1 MESTG
6 KLTKKLVLQT
16 TDMLIERNN
25 KPCKD
30 FHLKI
35 FQRQDDPMRVDF
47 VYFPPEKYE
56 KTVEKLQNT
65 AQIEQFYE
73 ILENQGEEKPC
84 EISKFIFKTLYST
97 LDKEELYILKK
108 SKKTSNLGRG
118 AKKSNEG
125 LEEYLIAFNNFL
137 KEKQKQDK
145 KILDY
150 KRKLDSGLSK
160 EEKRGKIRKFRPL
173 CCKCKKRVGNIF
185 INKGGNLEIKCGS
198 SDNPCAIKF
207 KVDKPQIINL
217 KQEIETLS
225 DLIDKIKENIIKSK
239 LDFLF
244 KLKTEEIV
252 TEEFNSLKEE
262 YNNLNAKLIS
272 YQIQLED
279 QTNIEERDEQ
289 LEIENIKLQEMI
301 KLYSDNIKEY
311 NSNESKE
318 SLTSAI
324 ETYINEIIPIQR
336 KKRILKNRFMGIT
349 KLSDKH
355 KKWLIDFEAGR
366 FISLSQGEKGKNR
379 LIQKR
384 NFFTDFEYVISK

>member
-6 KLTKKLVLQT
+6 KITKKIVLQT

-125 LEEYLIAFNNFL
+125 LEEYLIAFRNFL
-137 KEKQKQDK
+137 KAKRKQDK
-145 KILDY
+145 KIKDF
-150 KRKLDSGLSK
+150 KK
-160 EEKRGKIRKFRPL
+160 KIRSR
-173 CCKCKKRVGNIF
+173 
-185 INKGGNLEIKCGS
+185 
-198 SDNPCAIKF
+198 
-207 KVDKPQIINL
+207 
-217 KQEIETLS
+217 
-225 DLIDKIKENIIKSK
+225 IIK
-239 LDFLF
+239 
-244 KLKTEEIV
+244 
-252 TEEFNSLKEE
+252 
-262 YNNLNAKLIS
+262 
-272 YQIQLED
+272 
-279 QTNIEERDEQ
+279 R
-289 LEIENIKLQEMI
+289 
-301 KLYSDNIKEY
+301 
-311 NSNESKE
+311 
-318 SLTSAI
+318 
-324 ETYINEIIPIQR
+324 R
-336 KKRILKNRFMGIT
+336 KKRKNT
-349 KLSDKH
+349 K
-355 KKWLIDFEAGR
+355 I
-366 FISLSQGEKGKNR
+366 
-379 LIQKR
+379 
-384 NFFTDFEYVISK
+384 

>member
-16 TDMLIERNN
+16 ADMLIERNN

-35 FQRQDDPMRVDF
+35 FQRQDDPTRVDF

-108 SKKTSNLGRG
+108 SKKTSDLRRR
-118 AKKSNEG
+118 AKKVNEG
-125 LEEYLIAFNNFL
+125 LEEYLIAFHNFL
-137 KEKQKQDK
+137 KAKKKQDK
-145 KILDY
+145 KIQNF
-150 KRKLDSGLSK
+150 KKKLDPGLSK
-160 EEKRGKIRKFRPL
+160 EEKREKIRKFRTQCL
-173 CCKCKKRVGNIF
+173 KCKKRVGNIF
-185 INKGGNLEIKCGS
+185 INKGGKLEIKCGS
-198 SDNPCAIKF
+198 SDDPCTIKF
-207 KVDKPQIINL
+207 QVDKPQIINL

-225 DLIDKIKENIIKSK
+225 TLINKIKENIIKSK

-244 KLKTEEIV
+244 KLKTEEVV

-311 NSNESKE
+311 KSTESKD

-324 ETYINEIIPIQR
+324 ETYINEIIPIQQ
-336 KKRILKNRFMGIT
+336 KKRILQNRFMGIT

-355 KKWLIDFEAGR
+355 KKWLIDFEAGK

-384 NFFTDFEYVISK
+384 NLFTDLEYVISK